1 MPDHE
6 IFKEHDPEDCFYS
19 CRTVH
24 DFMRLTDEMVHT
36 IIGLEEELVR
46 WRQALIK
53 YLPPEWAEGL
63 RSDILNNIARD
74 FEGDPAYDLY
84 VSMVCNGIDPQQE
97 KEKLARMTAPERVPA
112 EEMQYWGN
120 SPCNFEEVNL
130 HF

>member
-1 MPDHE
+1 MN
-6 IFKEHDPEDCFYS
+6 YS
-19 CRTVH
+19 NSQRDGVILYFTALL
-24 DFMRLTDEMVHT
+24 FGAYRLTDEMVHT

-46 WRQALIK
+46 WRQVLIK

-97 KEKLARMTAPERVPA
+97 KEKLARMRRL
-112 EEMQYWGN
+112 
-120 SPCNFEEVNL
+120 VNGTDETSITYL
-130 HF
+130 

>member
-6 IFKEHDPEDCFYS
+6 IFKEHDPEDCFYG
-19 CRTVH
+19 CRTMH

-63 RSDILNNIARD
+63 RSDILTNIARD

-97 KEKLARMTAPERVPA
+97 KEKLARMRRL
-112 EEMQYWGN
+112 
-120 SPCNFEEVNL
+120 VNGTDETSITYL
-130 HF
+130 

>member
-6 IFKEHDPEDCFYS
+6 IFKEPNPEDCFYG
-19 CRTVH
+19 CKTMH

-53 YLPPEWAEGL
+53 YLPSEWADGL
-63 RSDILNNIARD
+63 RSDILNNISRD

-84 VSMVCNGIDPQQE
+84 
-97 KEKLARMTAPERVPA
+97 ERK
-112 EEMQYWGN
+112 N
-120 SPCNFEEVNL
+120 
-130 HF
+130 

>member
-6 IFKEHDPEDCFYS
+6 IFKEHDPEDCFYD
-19 CRTVH
+19 CKAVH

-46 WRQALIK
+46 WRQVLIK

-74 FEGDPAYDLY
+74 FEGDPAYDLILSISLY
-84 VSMVCNGIDPQQE
+84 TFSS
-97 KEKLARMTAPERVPA
+97 R
-112 EEMQYWGN
+112 
-120 SPCNFEEVNL
+120 NL
-130 HF
+130 SSYLS

>member
-6 IFKEHDPEDCFYS
+6 IFKEHDPEDCFYG
-19 CRTVH
+19 CKTVH

-46 WRQALIK
+46 WRQVLIK

-63 RSDILNNIARD
+63 RSDILNNISRD

-97 KEKLARMTAPERVPA
+97 KEKLARMRRL
-112 EEMQYWGN
+112 
-120 SPCNFEEVNL
+120 VNGTDETSITYL
-130 HF
+130 

>member
-1 MPDHE
+1 MPEHE

-46 WRQALIK
+46 WRQASSNIFR
-53 YLPPEWAEGL
+53 PNAEGL

-97 KEKLARMTAPERVPA
+97 KEKLARMKRL
-112 EEMQYWGN
+112 
-120 SPCNFEEVNL
+120 VNGTDETSITYL
-130 HF
+130 

>member
-1 MPDHE
+1 MPEHE

-63 RSDILNNIARD
+63 RSDILNRLMIYMSAW
-74 FEGDPAYDLY
+74 Y
-84 VSMVCNGIDPQQE
+84 VTVSILNRRKRNWPV
-97 KEKLARMTAPERVPA
+97 
-112 EEMQYWGN
+112 
-120 SPCNFEEVNL
+120 
-130 HF
+130 